1 MIRDETFQAQTVA
14 ALQDPLQESLKRDLV
29 TLKVRTENRERK
41 KRWREQN
48 EDRSKSLSLLL
59 LRSPPLLSTFT
70 TPPHLSRTFVCLH
83 HSIRPSMMPGFQDAV
98 PPPWLPSLPPTHS
111 LSVTRFLFGLA

>member
-48 EDRSKSLSLLL
+48 EDRSKSLAPVAPP
-59 LRSPPLLSTFT
+59 PPLLSTFT
-70 TPPHLSRTFVCLH
+70 HPSPTISYICVFAPF
-83 HSIRPSMMPGFQDAV
+83 HSTLMKSGFHDAV
-98 PPPWLPSLPPTHS
+98 PPPWLSSLPPTPSRS
-111 LSVTRFLFGLA
+111 LARFLFGLA